1 MTHNEGWYKLELSV
15 RDYEVDMEGVVNNA
29 VYQNYLEHAR
39 HEYLKS
45 IGINFA
51 AMVEQ
56 GINMVLTRIELDYK
70 WPLTS
75 GDSFVIELKPFKIS
89 PVRVG
94 FIPEHLPPAG
104 PQGDCQGHCH
114 RNRPEQKRSP
124 YSAQGT
130 ASYSEYLEQVTWLLT
145 AFSADGRPAAASA
158 DAHVQWTALFL
169 PVPH

>member
-94 FIPEHLPPAG
+94 FYQNIYRLPDRRVIVKAI
-104 PQGDCQGHCH
+104 
-114 RNRPEQKRSP
+114 
-124 YSAQGT
+124 ATGT
-130 ASYSEYLEQVTWLLT
+130 ALNKN
-145 AFSADGRPAAASA
+145 GRP
-158 DAHVQWTALFL
+158 TL
-169 PVPH
+169 PKELHHILNI

>member
-1 MTHNEGWYKLELSV
+1 MSHSEGWYRLEMSV

-70 WPLTS
+70 WPLIS

-94 FIPEHLPPAG
+94 FHQNIYRLPDRKVIVKAVVT
-104 PQGDCQGHCH
+104 
-114 RNRPEQKRSP
+114 
-124 YSAQGT
+124 GT
-130 ASYSEYLEQVTWLLT
+130 ALNKN
-145 AFSADGRPAAASA
+145 GRP
-158 DAHVQWTALFL
+158 TL
-169 PVPH
+169 PKELHQILNI